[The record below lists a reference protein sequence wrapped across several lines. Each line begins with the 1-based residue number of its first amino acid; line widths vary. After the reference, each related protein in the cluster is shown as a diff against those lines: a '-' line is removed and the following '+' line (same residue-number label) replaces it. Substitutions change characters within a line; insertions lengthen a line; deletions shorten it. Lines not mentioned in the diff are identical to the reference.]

1 MDRSRRQVISER
13 VVSMPN
19 YMTMSRE
26 DASEILSSFGAIFSA
41 TFHSLKLIQ
50 KTISLN
56 MSVIANS
63 FKGDQAA
70 IKKNFEDF
78 KVERDKIHDSMKD
91 DLKYFRKAVGDSPLE
106 KGIVAS
112 VAFAANPI
120 LGASMI
126 MDTPSNI
133 MGTSA
138 DSDSGG
144 STTGKK
150 KSEKDKLSGPSI
162 ISSRLKA
169 AMQFFGYRDEGKL
182 SEAAQPAAA
191 QPVAAPAPASPPG
204 LSKEQQAAAARL
216 QQKSKQFFSMQIN
229 RANQLMASMVP
240 QIEAVRSVL
249 RAEDYN
255 SLATAASS
263 PVLKD
268 LGINVS
274 SIAGLDKSIA
284 AELEKKQKEDP
295 ETFSKEAA
303 EIRKKFPDLQAKD
316 DVELLKKVAFSS
328 VKGPAQQNIL
338 KAVNDRSQAIMSSM
352 ELPIDANTRNML
364 MQTPEGKQY
373 LGVMDT
379 LQGKLEGFS
388 QQIKK

>member
-1 MDRSRRQVISER
+1 
-13 VVSMPN
+13 
-19 YMTMSRE
+19 
-26 DASEILSSFGAIFSA
+26 
-41 TFHSLKLIQ
+41 
-50 KTISLN
+50 
-56 MSVIANS
+56 
-63 FKGDQAA
+63 
-70 IKKNFEDF
+70 
-78 KVERDKIHDSMKD
+78 
-91 DLKYFRKAVGDSPLE
+91 
-106 KGIVAS
+106 
-112 VAFAANPI
+112 
-120 LGASMI
+120 
-126 MDTPSNI
+126 
-133 MGTSA
+133 
-138 DSDSGG
+138 
-144 STTGKK
+144 
-150 KSEKDKLSGPSI
+150 
-162 ISSRLKA
+162 
-169 AMQFFGYRDEGKL
+169 
-182 SEAAQPAAA
+182 
-191 QPVAAPAPASPPG
+191 
-204 LSKEQQAAAARL
+204 
-216 QQKSKQFFSMQIN
+216 
-229 RANQLMASMVP
+229 MASMVP
-240 QIEAVRSVL
+240 QIEAVRSIL

-255 SLATAASS
+255 SLAAAASS

-388 QQIKK
+388 QQITK